1 MFKERQYETLYSSSL
16 KFAPDNEGERSEN
29 KMGENISLCTV
40 CNQIGG
46 CPQLSLNSKPFRLK
60 INALLS
66 QLKGKPTLLIMLV
79 NVAVLSQYYT
89 LYQNYYLLS
98 PIFVSY
104 PVTVGLCWHCWS
116 GSTTLVAPS
125 WPLGQTGSVEEPQ
138 SESLCHQAALWFL
151 QVPFCALSH
160 HNVKQSKYRSIS
172 ERLMLSDFIHWVI
185 TVN

>member
-1 MFKERQYETLYSSSL
+1 M
-16 KFAPDNEGERSEN
+16 
-29 KMGENISLCTV
+29 
-40 CNQIGG
+40 
-46 CPQLSLNSKPFRLK
+46 KPFRLK
-60 INALLS
+60 TNALLS
-66 QLKGKPTLLIMLV
+66 QLKGKPTILIMLV
-79 NVAVLSQYYT
+79 TLTVAVLSQYYT

-160 HNVKQSKYRSIS
+160 HNVKQLKYRSIS
-172 ERLMLSDFIHWVI
+172 VRFMLFDFIHWVI